1 MNPEPPEMSTSLKSL
16 EPKPAAQPDRRG
28 HPRYN
33 PDPLVPVFFAHPEAE
48 TPTAG
53 LIADV
58 SNGGARIVAPPTARP
73 MLHWSDPLAIV
84 VSYSDSARAT
94 GIEGL
99 RLDGHVVRIAV
110 DATGYTLHVRFDRTN
125 GDWTTLENWIEQ
137 LAGSG
142 YLS

>member
-1 MNPEPPEMSTSLKSL
+1 MMSTGKSAS
-16 EPKPAAQPDRRG
+16 PTTVQPAPSERRG

-73 MLHWSDPLAIV
+73 MLHWADPLAIV
-84 VSYSDSARAT
+84 VSYSDSARST

-99 RLDGHVVRIAV
+99 RLDGHVVRLAV
-110 DATGYTLHVRFDRTN
+110 DATGYVVQVRFDRAN
-125 GDWTTLENWIEQ
+125 GDWTRLERWIEQ
-137 LAGSG
+137 LATGRIPS
-142 YLS
+142 